1 VLVEQTRAWEEQ
13 QRRSAE
19 EEEEEEEE
27 EGEEE
32 EEEEAAAEG
41 KLGGTGHGHGQPSRP
56 KLGPRAK
63 SVGTVGTGTSGQR
76 PSAAG
81 HLIKRMSEGRLG
93 GSKDAVIKKHSLVC
107 APLRSGRGLD
117 EAAEIASPT
126 GSRGGDLAAGEGSSS
141 SGGGSGSGGGG
152 GGGGGIE
159 VGAMET
165 YQVAYLVEPEM
176 KAECETGILT
186 SLRMQVGSTL

>member
-13 QRRSAE
+13 QRRSA
-19 EEEEEEEE
+19 
-27 EGEEE
+27 EE

-63 SVGTVGTGTSGQR
+63 SVGTVGTDTSGRR

-152 GGGGGIE
+152 GGGIE